1 VNMLATIVPKSDQ
14 LNADDLIGR
23 DLTMRITDV
32 KIRAGQEQPVSIS
45 FEGDNGKPYKP
56 CKSMCRVMVAAWGP
70 DAAKYKGRY
79 MTLRR
84 DPTVTWAGLEVGGIR
99 ISHMSDIDSAMT
111 MALTMT
117 KAKKKP
123 FTVKPLATPTAPAQD
138 KRDGVSPV
146 AATPDAGATTTAAA
160 TQVKGDI
167 APGVALQP
175 GQLASAAATTTD
187 APQGSIAESATAPSE
202 EGVGQGVNAEASTPF
217 ITAEQAI
224 SNIRRAVDADTLKLA
239 AEIAATACK
248 TAPEKLAASTAYR
261 ERLAFLK
268 AAAEV
273 E

>member
-1 VNMLATIVPKSDQ
+1 MNMLSTIVPKSDQ

-23 DLTMRITDV
+23 DMTIRITDV

-45 FEGDNGKPYKP
+45 FEGDGGKPYKP

-70 DAAKYKGRY
+70 DAANYKGRS

-138 KRDGVSPV
+138 KREGAPPV
-146 AATPDAGATTTAAA
+146 AATPAAGAA
-160 TQVKGDI
+160 
-167 APGVALQP
+167 
-175 GQLASAAATTTD
+175 TTD
-187 APQGSIAESATAPSE
+187 APQASPSVATADSSLDDAVVPTD
-202 EGVGQGVNAEASTPF
+202 ASTPTDSELVADIEAWVKKRKF
-217 ITAEQAI
+217 DMAYDLCRAI
-224 SNIRRAVDADTLKLA
+224 KDEVFRDATKARIDKAKSFVDARQQSESA
-239 AEIAATACK
+239 
-248 TAPEKLAASTAYR
+248 
-261 ERLAFLK
+261 
-268 AAAEV
+268 
-273 E
+273 